1 MPTTLNLQTIKQTLK
16 EQRANLS
23 AFAEKKQT
31 SINAKDLSNPDKTDH
46 AITSQNRNRET
57 LLLDHV
63 EEQLN
68 DIDQALGRLETG
80 TYGVCTDC
88 GKNIQPARL
97 DIMPTAALCIECQR
111 IQDKKM
117 N

>member
-1 MPTTLNLQTIKQTLK
+1 MPPTLNQQTIKQTLE

-31 SINAKDLSNPDKTDH
+31 SINAKSLSNPDKTDH

-57 LLLDHV
+57 LLLEHV
-63 EEQLN
+63 EEQLS
-68 DIDQALGRLETG
+68 DIDQALRRLEKG
-80 TYGVCTDC
+80 TYGICTDC
-88 GKNIQPARL
+88 GENIQLARL

-111 IQDKKM
+111 IQDNK
-117 N
+117 

>member
-1 MPTTLNLQTIKQTLK
+1 MPTTLNLQTIKQTLE

-31 SINAKDLSNPDKTDH
+31 SINAKNLSNPDKTDR

-68 DIDQALGRLETG
+68 DIDQALRRLETG
-80 TYGVCTDC
+80 TYGICTGC
-88 GKNIQPARL
+88 GKNIQSARL
-97 DIMPTAALCIECQR
+97 DIMPTAVLCIECQR
-111 IQDKKM
+111 IQDNK
-117 N
+117 